1 MSLFIKVSVHDSTVE
16 ETVGRAHDIGQ
27 IILCDLTHVHGDS
40 ISSNVFPL
48 GVGLI
53 AAYVASSDL
62 RERTE
67 FELFKYPED
76 LNRRLSAGR
85 FPRVIGFANYSWSLE
100 LSVAFARAIKA
111 ASPDT
116 IVVFG
121 GPNYGLSDEEIDAFW
136 ATFGDCIDFNVV
148 LEGEIGFHALLGAL
162 LANDFD
168 CVATKRQPDQLRNV
182 HFRDSAGRI
191 VKSEISPRIPIDDLP
206 SPYIDTAL
214 MEKFFDGKLIPLT
227 HTTRGCPFKCTF
239 CSEGAEYYNKVKQR
253 TSRLTEE
260 FRFIAQRATAVG
272 MFDLMLS
279 DANYGMFKEDSER
292 ADALAGVQDEFG
304 YPKNVYVSTGKN
316 QKARVLAAV
325 KKLRGAIQLSASL
338 QTTNEQVLENIER
351 SNISLDVLSEA
362 ARDASES
369 NLTSYT
375 ELILG
380 LPGETLDS
388 HLQSVID
395 VINAGFTNVRIY
407 QLILLPQTELNNA
420 ETRKRYGFETAFR
433 PMPRSYGVYDLLGER
448 KVVSEYEEIV
458 VSTSSMTRTD
468 YEIARKCA
476 LTVEMIHNGK
486 IFKEVMQLLHGLDLR
501 WGDFMAFVLGKVRA
515 GRLPARMSTVLDAFV
530 DFMNSRFFPSREA
543 LLEATSGQKSTEA
556 LQALSINEIAH
567 FKARVILSEFEML
580 NAFVFDSLEEFV
592 RASSTVVPRDL
603 LHRLSEYCA
612 LSKSRPFDDV
622 GPIIF
627 RHELSGSD
635 ARKLWSIITARQISS
650 DDEQE
655 EIPPEWVLDH
665 EDSQKSE
672 IARLLRMYGKADD
685 GLSRI
690 VMRAPVVDSYFRRS
704 SGGARQPCRER

>member
-1 MSLFIKVSVHDSTVE
+1 MS
-16 ETVGRAHDIGQ
+16 
-27 IILCDLTHVHGDS
+27 IISFFGKSMESEPPNCITDVFLCDLTHIQGESV
-40 ISSNVFPL
+40 SSNVFPL
-48 GVGLI
+48 GVGLL
-53 AAYVASSDL
+53 AAYVSKSDIGDHFS
-62 RERTE
+62 
-67 FELFKYPED
+67 FELFKYPDD
-76 LNRRLSAGR
+76 LASRLATHR
-85 FPRVIGFANYSWSLE
+85 IPKIVGFANYSWSLE
-100 LSVAFARAIKA
+100 LSVAFARAIKV

-121 GPNYGLSDEEIDAFW
+121 GPNYGLSDEEIHAFW

-148 LEGEIGFHALLGAL
+148 LEGEIGFYALLGTL

-168 CVATKRQPDQLRNV
+168 CAITKLQLDRLRNV
-182 HFRDSAGRI
+182 HFRDAAGRI
-191 VKSEISPRIPIDDLP
+191 VKSEIGPRIPIDDLP

-272 MFDLMLS
+272 MLDLMLS

-292 ADALAGVQDEFG
+292 ADALARVQDEFG

-316 QKARVLAAV
+316 QKARVLSAV

-420 ETRKRYGFETAFR
+420 ETRKCYGFETAFR
-433 PMPRSYGVYDLLGER
+433 PMPRSYGVYDLISER

-458 VSTSSMTRTD
+458 VSTSTMTRAE

-476 LTVEMIHNGK
+476 LTVELVHNGK
-486 IFKEVMQLLHGLDLR
+486 IFKEAMLLLQGLNLR
-501 WGDFMAFVLGKVRA
+501 WSDFMSFVLGKVRA
-515 GRLPARMSTVLDAFV
+515 GRLPDRMSTVLNAFV
-530 DFMNSRFFPSREA
+530 HFMNSRFFPSREV
-543 LLEATSGQKSTEA
+543 LLEATSGQKSTDA
-556 LQALSINEIAH
+556 LQVLSINEIAH
-567 FKARVILSEFEML
+567 FKAKIILGEFDML

-592 RASSTVVPRDL
+592 RVSSGVVPSDL
-603 LHRLSEYCA
+603 LRRLSEYCA

-622 GPIIF
+622 GPILF
-627 RHELSGSD
+627 RHELNGSD
-635 ARKLWSIITARQISS
+635 ARKLWSIITAKQISS

-655 EIPPEWVLDH
+655 EIPPEWILDH

-690 VMRAPVVDSYFRRS
+690 VMRAPVVDSYFRRLRNS
-704 SGGARQPCRER
+704 TLQACRER